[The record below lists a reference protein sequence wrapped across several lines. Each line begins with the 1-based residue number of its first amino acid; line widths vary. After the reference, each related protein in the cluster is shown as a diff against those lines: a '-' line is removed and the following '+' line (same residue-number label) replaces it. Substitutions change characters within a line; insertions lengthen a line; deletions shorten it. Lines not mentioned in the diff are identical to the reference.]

1 MIKIKSL
8 TVARGLKNSI
18 LAMVITI
25 CLLCATTV
33 LALANTVYI
42 NDAAH
47 VLGDGSQ
54 VRNEAA
60 KLPNPISIY
69 TTSTFNGTKQA
80 FDQQARSHI
89 SNANMIVIAIDAK
102 NQHLVIEGG
111 SNVQLT
117 NSQYQDAIQSFVNNY
132 KSGGYINGTVGAIQT
147 LHNYLG
153 SAPVNGNNNY
163 NGGVNVPATS
173 GGGFFSSLFFPLCCV
188 GVLILVIVGAL
199 FAFGRRMFGFGRRQ
213 LGGGMPTQQPYNQPF
228 NQGYPP
234 NYGGPGNYNQGSGM
248 NPWAAGGLGAAAG
261 GLIGYELG
269 KEQGENQGRDPDWNQ
284 GQGGQDDGGFGGG
297 ASGDF
302 GGGGDSGG
310 GAGGDF
316 GGGGGGG
323 GDFGGGD
330 FGGGGGGGDF

>member
-1 MIKIKSL
+1 MTKIDSR
-8 TVARGLKNSI
+8 TMVRGLKKSI
-18 LAMVITI
+18 LAMVIAI
-25 CLLCATTV
+25 FLLCATTA
-33 LALANTVYI
+33 LALADTVNI
-42 NDAAH
+42 SDAAH

-60 KLPNPISIY
+60 KLPKPISIY
-69 TTSTFNGTKQA
+69 TTSTFNGTKQQ
-80 FDQQARSHI
+80 FDQQAKSHI
-89 SNANMIVIAIDAK
+89 SSPNMIVMAIDTTSH
-102 NQHLVIEGG
+102 HLVIVGG

-163 NGGVNVPATS
+163 NGGVTVPTTS
-173 GGGFFSSLFFPLCCV
+173 GGGFFSSLLFPLCCI
-188 GVLILVIVGAL
+188 GLIILVIVGVL
-199 FAFGRRMFGFGRRQ
+199 FTVGRRMFGFGGRQ
-213 LGGGMPTQQPYNQPF
+213 RGRGIPVQEPF
-228 NQGYPP
+228 NQGYPA
-234 NYGGPGNYNQGSGM
+234 NYGGPGYYNQGPGM

-284 GQGGQDDGGFGGG
+284 GQGGQDGG

-302 GGGGDSGG
+302 GGGGDVGG

-330 FGGGGGGGDF
+330 FGGGGGGGGGGDF

>member
-1 MIKIKSL
+1 MTKIDSRIMM
-8 TVARGLKNSI
+8 RGLKKSI
-18 LAMVITI
+18 LAMVIAI
-25 CLLCATTV
+25 CLLCATTA
-33 LALANTVYI
+33 LALADTVTI
-42 NDAAH
+42 SDAAH

-60 KLPNPISIY
+60 KLPKPISIY
-69 TTSTFNGTKQA
+69 TTSTFNGTKQQ
-80 FDQQARSHI
+80 FDQQAKSHI
-89 SNANMIVIAIDAK
+89 SSPNMIVMAIDTTSH
-102 NQHLVIEGG
+102 HLVIVGG

-117 NSQYQDAIQSFVNNY
+117 DSQYQDAIQSFVSNY
-132 KSGGYINGTVGAIQT
+132 KSGGYISGTLGAIQT

-153 SAPVNGNNNY
+153 SAPVNGGNTN
-163 NGGVNVPATS
+163 NGGLTAPTTS
-173 GGGFFSSLFFPLCCV
+173 GGGFFSSLLFPLCCI
-188 GVLILVIVGAL
+188 GLIILVIVGVL
-199 FAFGRRMFGFGRRQ
+199 FTVGRRMFGFGGRQ
-213 LGGGMPTQQPYNQPF
+213 RPVQQPF

-234 NYGGPGNYNQGSGM
+234 NYGGPGYNQGPGM

-284 GQGGQDDGGFGGG
+284 GQGGQDSG

-302 GGGGDSGG
+302 GGGGGDFGG

-323 GDFGGGD
+323 GDFGGG
-330 FGGGGGGGDF
+330 GGGGGGGDF